1 MGKYNNFFYNIW
13 NNYFYL
19 YINLFLYNSS
29 IELKEEY
36 ERLKEEQEKATEDST
51 YNFNK
56 KRGINAEMK
65 QFKKQKEEAENY
77 KQLTKQLENIKV
89 KYMLWKLYQM
99 DKQIQELKDDIDV
112 KNGQINEKSEEKV
125 NIEKTETVI
134 VIQLKDLK

>member
-1 MGKYNNFFYNIW
+1 MCFIILINIH
-13 NNYFYL
+13 YL
-19 YINLFLYNSS
+19 IFNSS

-65 QFKKQKEEAENY
+65 QFKKQKEEADNY
-77 KQLTKQLENIKV
+77 KQLTKQLESIKV

-99 DKQIQELKDDIDV
+99 DKQIQELKDDIDS
-112 KNGQINEKSEEKV
+112 KNGQISEKSEEKV
-125 NIEKTETVI
+125 NLLLLLIYI
-134 VIQLKDLK
+134 FF

>member
-1 MGKYNNFFYNIW
+1 
-13 NNYFYL
+13 
-19 YINLFLYNSS
+19 
-29 IELKEEY
+29 
-36 ERLKEEQEKATEDST
+36 
-51 YNFNK
+51 
-56 KRGINAEMK
+56 MK